1 MMVILLRILGMTAV
15 IMINSMLIMVMMMMR
30 KVDSMCK
37 MDLRK
42 FPMDTQEC
50 EVYDHH
56 HVYYHHP

>member
-1 MMVILLRILGMTAV
+1 MVMT
-15 IMINSMLIMVMMMMR
+15 MMMMMMMMTVMM

-50 EVYDHH
+50 EVRNCIHH
-56 HVYYHHP
+56 HYHRDYHHHHDHYHLMF